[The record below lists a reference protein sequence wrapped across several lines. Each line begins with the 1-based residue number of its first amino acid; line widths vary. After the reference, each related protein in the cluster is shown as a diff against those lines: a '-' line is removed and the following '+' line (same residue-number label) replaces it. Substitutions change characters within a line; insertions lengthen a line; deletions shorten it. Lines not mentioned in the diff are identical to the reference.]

1 MDEKA
6 VKEIVQDETEVLKR
20 VIQYLANFVQ
30 YPAGKREQEV
40 INRICD
46 GDFSD
51 FE

>member
-1 MDEKA
+1 MDENTI
-6 VKEIVQDETEVLKR
+6 KEVIREETETLRK

-30 YPAGKREQEV
+30 YPNGKNEREV
-40 INRICD
+40 IDRICD

>member
-6 VKEIVQDETEVLKR
+6 VKEMVQDETEVLKR

-30 YPAGKREQEV
+30 YPNGKNEREA
-40 INRICD
+40 IDRICD

>member
-1 MDEKA
+1 MDENT
-6 VKEIVQDETEVLKR
+6 VKEIIQEETETLRK

-30 YPAGKREQEV
+30 YPNGKNERGV
-40 INRICD
+40 IDHICD